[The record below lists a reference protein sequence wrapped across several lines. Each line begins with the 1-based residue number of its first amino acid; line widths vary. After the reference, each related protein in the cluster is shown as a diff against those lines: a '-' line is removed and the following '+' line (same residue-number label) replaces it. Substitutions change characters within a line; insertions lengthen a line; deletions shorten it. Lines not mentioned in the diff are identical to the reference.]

1 MLNLNERRVK
11 ALYRGAKYVTEAIGM
26 LPQKPEP
33 VLLARIFNRLTAL
46 GRIHVA
52 QPTSSSP

>member
-1 MLNLNERRVK
+1 V
-11 ALYRGAKYVTEAIGM
+11 V
-26 LPQKPEP
+26 
-33 VLLARIFNRLTAL
+33 LARIFKQLTAL